1 MSHVRKIIA
10 LILTI
15 IFVCAAAICAG
26 IVFSVKNVNVS
37 YIDYSG
43 EYVDEYE
50 SCAQK
55 LNAIKGTNILFLA
68 DGDVNGCVDGEH
80 VRLVSFEKV
89 LPCTINVVIAERI
102 ETFAVHDGTK
112 YAVYDDGGEFV
123 RFSNDHLNNVDQ
135 SPNVLLENVGEK
147 DVKTVADVLAKFKG
161 RFGYAR
167 SLVAKISLGDSLVNN
182 RIIFNLRSG
191 LTIEIADYSLLL
203 NEKMSA
209 AYNKYCSLSESEKL
223 TGKILCYSLQLS
235 TTDVKV
241 IYTQN

>member
-43 EYVDEYE
+43 EYIDEYE
-50 SCAQK
+50 SSIQK

-68 DGDVNGCVDGEH
+68 DGDVRGCVDGEH
-80 VRLVSFEKV
+80 VRLVSYEKI
-89 LPCTINVVIAERI
+89 LPCTVNVVIAEKI
-102 ETFAVHDGTK
+102 ETFAIYDGTK

-123 RFSNDHLNNVDQ
+123 RFANDNLNNVDQ
-135 SPNVLLENVGEK
+135 SPNILLENVADK
-147 DVKTVADVLAKFKG
+147 DVKIVADALAKFKS

-167 SLVAKISLGDSLVNN
+167 SFVEKISLGDSAVNN
-182 RIIFNLRSG
+182 RIIFNLRCG
-191 LTIEIADYSLLL
+191 LTVEIAEYTTLL

-209 AYNKYCSLSESEKL
+209 VYNKYCSLSESEKI
-223 TGKILCYSLQLS
+223 TGKILCYSLQS
-235 TTDVKV
+235 ATTDVKV